1 MTRRK
6 PGVLRILKRS
16 KPLLVG
22 FMPEAD
28 CAPIVVAQ
36 ELGLYKKYGLAVEL
50 RREQSWRNIQ
60 DKIISRQL
68 QAAHAPATLPF
79 LINLGLAPEKCACVT
94 GLVLSLQGN
103 TITISRDLWNRGV
116 TDAESLGRHIMRDK
130 RIYTFGVNCPLGPQY
145 WLLCQWL
152 RSAEIPYHVKVRIEP
167 AAATQMFPLLKMG
180 YLDGYCVGEPW
191 SSLAVQ
197 AGVGVCLTTSAQLAP
212 FHPEKVL
219 LVRKDFAEQQREEH
233 ERLIAA
239 LIEACAFCDQPEN
252 RSRLCDLLVLPQYVN
267 VPVECLEASLLDSRS
282 SPDGPIRALHGS
294 NIFHRNGA
302 NDPTAAKAAWV
313 TGKLYEFLRWNARP
327 AALNHVFQ
335 RSIFLRAHAMTT
347 RRRLNPSSRPKV
359 ADRRIC
365 GASMT

>member
-1 MTRRK
+1 MTRNK
-6 PGVLRILKRS
+6 PAVLRILKRS
-16 KPLLVG
+16 KPLFVG

-28 CAPIVVAQ
+28 CAPLVVAQ
-36 ELGLYKKYGLAVEL
+36 ELGLYRKYGLTVEL

-94 GLVLSLQGN
+94 GLVLSLQGD

-116 TDAESLGRHIMRDK
+116 TDAESLGRYIMRDK

-197 AGVGVCLTTSAQLAP
+197 AGVGVCVATSAQLAP
-212 FHPEKVL
+212 SHPEKVL
-219 LVRKDFAEQQREEH
+219 LVRRDFAEQRGEEH

-252 RSRLCDLLVLPQYVN
+252 RSQLCDLLALPQYVN
-267 VPVECLEASLLDSRS
+267 VPVECLDAGLLDPGRLGSGPLASGS
-282 SPDGPIRALHGS
+282 S
-294 NIFHRNGA
+294 IFHRNRA
-302 NDPTAAKAAWV
+302 NDPTSEKAAWV
-313 TGKLYEFLRWNARP
+313 TGKLYEFLRWTARP
-327 AALNHVFQ
+327 AAVNNVFQ
-335 RSIFLRAHAMTT
+335 RSIFLRALAMTT
-347 RRRLNPSSRPKV
+347 RRRSSPTSRLNV
-359 ADRRIC
+359 ADKKTCCAR
-365 GASMT
+365 